1 MRTLAGAALLLMLA
15 AAAPPPVVIDRP
27 RDTARSPLLLGTG
40 DDLRVVCSDTKDVAH
55 QLTCLSW
62 INGATQIS
70 IRFTSLSPQI
80 VPDFCPT
87 ADGRILARQRDVLLG
102 WLAANPREHQAPAI
116 MVYRKAMAAAF
127 PCPAA

>member
-1 MRTLAGAALLLMLA
+1 MRALAAAALLLT

-27 RDTARSPLLLGTG
+27 RDAARSPLLLGTG
-40 DDLRVVCSDTKDVAH
+40 DDLRVVCADTKDVAH

-70 IRFTSLSPQI
+70 MRFKSLSPQI

-87 ADGRILARQRDVLLG
+87 ADGRVLARQRDVLLG
-102 WLAANPREHQAPAI
+102 WLAGNPRELQAPAI

-127 PCPAA
+127 PCTEG